1 MSFLHDALLLFFCFS
16 LSFPS
21 GTPLVRVYPINNTTE
36 DIRENRR
43 LDIVAS
49 NHSWVSLGQTRNYL
63 HEDRYFMKNYNCFSF
78 TYEFKWMNRN

>member
-21 GTPLVRVYPINNTTE
+21 GTPLVHVYPVNNTTE

-43 LDIVAS
+43 LDIVGS
-49 NHSWVSLGQTRNYL
+49 NHSWISLGQTRNYL

-78 TYEFKWMNRN
+78 TCKFKWMNRN